1 MPTGDDVLPS
11 QQPAPRDAPSRD
23 LERID
28 VGRIGEQIARHHLQG
43 KGYRIVDANYQCRW
57 GEVDLIAL
65 DGPVWVFVEVR
76 ARRSVAYGSP
86 EESVTPAKARR
97 LTLTAQDFLR
107 RRVVDSSNLEWRID
121 LVAIRLAPNRRV
133 LSINHLEN
141 IVEA

>member
-1 MPTGDDVLPS
+1 MPAGDDVS
-11 QQPAPRDAPSRD
+11 APRDAGHI
-23 LERID
+23 E
-28 VGRIGEQIARHHLQG
+28 VGRIGERIARHHLEG

-65 DGPVWVFVEVR
+65 DGSVWVFVEVR
-76 ARRSVAYGSP
+76 TRRSAGYGSP
-86 EESVTPAKARR
+86 EESVTPSKARR

-107 RRVVDSSNLEWRID
+107 QRVAASANLEWRID
-121 LVAIRLAPNRRV
+121 LVAIRLGPNRRV

>member
-1 MPTGDDVLPS
+1 MPTGDDVPPR
-11 QQPAPRDAPSRD
+11 QQPAPRDPPSRD

-76 ARRSVAYGSP
+76 TRRSVAYGSP
-86 EESVTPAKARR
+86 EESVTPAKGRR

-107 RRVVDSSNLEWRID
+107 RRVADSSNLEWRID
-121 LVAIRLAPNRRV
+121 LVAIRLTPNRRV
-133 LSINHLEN
+133 LSVNHLEN

>member
-1 MPTGDDVLPS
+1 MPARDDVS
-11 QQPAPRDAPSRD
+11 ASHDVGHI
-23 LERID
+23 E
-28 VGRIGEQIARHHLQG
+28 VGRIGERIALHHLKG

-65 DGPVWVFVEVR
+65 DGSVWVFVEVR
-76 ARRSVAYGSP
+76 TRRNAAYGSP

-97 LTLTAQDFLR
+97 LTLTAQDFLQQR
-107 RRVVDSSNLEWRID
+107 MAASANLEWRID
-121 LVAIRLAPNRRV
+121 LVAIRLGPNRQV

>member
-1 MPTGDDVLPS
+1 MPTGDDVPPR
-11 QQPAPRDAPSRD
+11 QQPAPRDPPSRD

-107 RRVVDSSNLEWRID
+107 RRVADSSNLEWRID

-133 LSINHLEN
+133 LNVNHLEN

>member
-1 MPTGDDVLPS
+1 MLTGDDVPPP
-11 QQPAPRDAPSRD
+11 QHPVPQDPPSRG

-107 RRVVDSSNLEWRID
+107 RRVADSSNLEWRID

-133 LSINHLEN
+133 LSVNHLKN

>member
-1 MPTGDDVLPS
+1 MPARDDVSAS
-11 QQPAPRDAPSRD
+11 QDAGRQD
-23 LERID
+23 AGRIE
-28 VGRIGEQIARHHLQG
+28 VGRIGERIALHHLEG

-76 ARRSVAYGSP
+76 TRRNAAYGSP

-107 RRVVDSSNLEWRID
+107 QRVAASANLEWRID
-121 LVAIRLAPNRRV
+121 LVAILLGPNRRV

>member
-1 MPTGDDVLPS
+1 MPTGDDVPPS
-11 QQPAPRDAPSRD
+11 QDSASREPAPQ
-23 LERID
+23 D
-28 VGRIGEQIARHHLQG
+28 VGRIGVGRIGERIARHHLEG
-43 KGYRIVDANYQCRW
+43 KGYRVVDANYQCRW

-76 ARRSVAYGSP
+76 ARRSAAYGSP

-107 RRVVDSSNLEWRID
+107 QRVTASANLEWRID
-121 LVAIRLAPNRRV
+121 LVAIRLGPGRRI
-133 LSINHLEN
+133 LSISHLEN

>member
-1 MPTGDDVLPS
+1 MPAGDDVPTPRD
-11 QQPAPRDAPSRD
+11 PAPQDAG
-23 LERID
+23 RID
-28 VGRIGEQIARHHLQG
+28 VGRVGERIARHHLKG
-43 KGYRIVDANYQCRW
+43 KGYRIVEANYQCRW

-76 ARRSVAYGSP
+76 ARRSAAYGSP

-97 LTLTAQDFLR
+97 LTLTAQDFLS
-107 RRVVDSSNLEWRID
+107 RRVAASANLEWRID
-121 LVAIRLAPNRRV
+121 LVAIRLGPNRRV

>member
-1 MPTGDDVLPS
+1 MPTGDDVPPPQHLAPRE
-11 QQPAPRDAPSRD
+11 PAPRD

-28 VGRIGEQIARHHLQG
+28 VGRIGEQIARHHLEG

-76 ARRSVAYGSP
+76 TRRSAAYGSP

-107 RRVVDSSNLEWRID
+107 RRVADSSNLEWRID

-133 LSINHLEN
+133 LSVNHLEN

>member
-1 MPTGDDVLPS
+1 MPTGDDVPPS
-11 QQPAPRDAPSRD
+11 QDSASRD
-23 LERID
+23 SAPQDVGRID
-28 VGRIGEQIARHHLQG
+28 VGRIGERIARHHLEG

-76 ARRSVAYGSP
+76 ARRSAAYGSP

-107 RRVVDSSNLEWRID
+107 QRVTASANLEWRID
-121 LVAIRLAPNRRV
+121 LVAIRLGPGRRI
-133 LSINHLEN
+133 LSISHLEN

>member
-1 MPTGDDVLPS
+1 MPTGDDVLPP
-11 QQPAPRDAPSRD
+11 QQPAPRDVGRVD
-23 LERID
+23 VGRID
-28 VGRIGEQIARHHLQG
+28 VGRIGERIARHHLQG

-76 ARRSVAYGSP
+76 TRRSAAYGSP

-107 RRVVDSSNLEWRID
+107 RRVADSSNLEWRID

-133 LSINHLEN
+133 LSVNHLEN

>member
-1 MPTGDDVLPS
+1 MPAGDDVPT
-11 QQPAPRDAPSRD
+11 PRDPVPRD
-23 LERID
+23 PMPQDAGRID
-28 VGRIGEQIARHHLQG
+28 VGRVGERIARHHLQG

-76 ARRSVAYGSP
+76 ARRSSAYGSP

-97 LTLTAQDFLR
+97 LTLTAQDFLS
-107 RRVVDSSNLEWRID
+107 RRVAAFANLEWRID
-121 LVAIRLAPNRRV
+121 LVAIRLGPNRRV